1 MADSVEYSG
10 RVEGQKATLLNP
22 SKTAILLIEY
32 QNEFTTTGQ
41 FFTNIYNNNIDSS
54 INGINGNIFLI

>member
-10 RVEGQKATLLNP
+10 RVGGQQETKTILNP

-32 QNEFTTTGQ
+32 QNEFTTTGL
-41 FFTNIYNNNIDSS
+41 YVC
-54 INGINGNIFLI
+54 L